1 MAILFSRT
9 LDGMVFLFPMEPAG
23 PRCKYRGAPYFRL
36 TEMNSLQRK
45 LVYSIGRGST
55 AAHERGAAC
64 GRRHVRV
71 RRAAGRAGARV
82 AWA

>member
-1 MAILFSRT
+1 M
-9 LDGMVFLFPMEPAG
+9 
-23 PRCKYRGAPYFRL
+23 
-36 TEMNSLQRK
+36 
-45 LVYSIGRGST
+45 YSIGREST
-55 AAHERGAAC
+55 AAQERGAGC

>member
-1 MAILFSRT
+1 M
-9 LDGMVFLFPMEPAG
+9 
-23 PRCKYRGAPYFRL
+23 
-36 TEMNSLQRK
+36 
-45 LVYSIGRGST
+45 YSIGRGST
-55 AAHERGAAC
+55 AAQERGAAC